1 MLRRYGTPLR
11 SQLSDLAEG
20 VLLVYHKRFFL
31 LLTFLHVVQ
40 HVHNLFGLLCGG
52 PNVGERLQV
61 LQLLGAH
68 IRKQL
73 ILLLP
78 RGLQSWVDVRGFLLA
93 GQRGRL
99 CALNHLAVLSLN
111 FLVESL
117 FHVLCLEQEVLLL
130 LFAVSEE
137 LEVLPD
143 ILLA

>member
-1 MLRRYGTPLR
+1 MWALRPPR

-40 HVHNLFGLLCGG
+40 HVHNLFGFLRGR

-68 IRKQL
+68 ICKQL

-78 RGLQSWVDVRGFLLA
+78 ARLHARVDLGGHLLPGQRRGLHV
-93 GQRGRL
+93 
-99 CALNHLAVLSLN
+99 LNHLAVLSLH
-111 FLVESL
+111 FLVESV
-117 FHVLCLEQEVLLL
+117 FHVLGLEQVVLLL
-130 LFAVSEE
+130 LLAVAQE
-137 LEVLPD
+137 LEVLLHV
-143 ILLA
+143 LLT